1 MLTSH
6 SYTKDSY
13 IYIYILASI
22 FLTSFT
28 SLSFLSLTSNGA
40 FADESVTDDVSI
52 TVPIACTMSGTG
64 MTSHTATVNPGT
76 YARNIGT
83 TTLKVF
89 CNDNAGFAIYAAGYT
104 GDEIGGTN
112 SNKLVGTNN
121 PSETIP
127 TGIAT
132 SGTSQWAMK
141 LATSANATYPITID
155 SAPNTAGGSDA
166 PFGDNNA
173 TGENNYH
180 TVPNEYVKVAHRASS
195 TDIGTNA
202 IGAELTTTYAAYI
215 SSDQVADTYAGK
227 VIYTMVH
234 PSTAPVP
241 GSQLI
246 MQEVATWG
254 STVAAGQEVE
264 VVDSRDGKSYTVA
277 RLADG
282 NLWMTQN
289 LDFDIGS
296 TTLTHNSATLYADDT
311 DLPSGT
317 TWTPST
323 ATYAS
328 SNTTWNYSA
337 STPESYDPGTLYW
350 NGTVATTEWDDY
362 YDSCDYSGSTPVCN
376 ESLNPAANGT
386 LTSSTGNS
394 HYHLGN
400 YYNWTAAIAMN
411 DSSSYTADQTLV
423 DQSVCPAGWTLPR
436 AGVGEDTFQALWTEY
451 GYDSS
456 NYSFSDVSTLTG
468 SPTYFAP
475 TGYWYGSF
483 GGAGAFGNFW
493 SPVVLTSDYAYLA
506 AFDMYGGAHPSGNF
520 LRGFGN
526 SIRCVARP
534 VTSTLE
540 WGSGG
545 GDEE

>member
-1 MLTSH
+1 M
-6 SYTKDSY
+6 
-13 IYIYILASI
+13 
-22 FLTSFT
+22 
-28 SLSFLSLTSNGA
+28 
-40 FADESVTDDVSI
+40 TDDVSI

-241 GSQLI
+241 GSQLV

-423 DQSVCPAGWTLPR
+423 DQSVCPAGWTLAR

-475 TGYWYGSF
+475 TGGWGGSF
-483 GGAGAFGNFW
+483 GGTGALGNFW
-493 SPVVLTSDYAYLA
+493 SPVVQGSVSAYYAS
-506 AFDMYGGAHPSGNF
+506 FDMHGDAYPSGDF
-520 LRGFGN
+520 ERVVGG

-545 GDEE
+545 GGEVAPPVVN

>member
-423 DQSVCPAGWTLPR
+423 DQSVCPAGWTLAR

-475 TGYWYGSF
+475 TGGWGGSF
-483 GGAGAFGNFW
+483 AGTGAGGYFW
-493 SPVVLTSDYAYLA
+493 SPVVRSSDDAYNASFGMGGYAYPS
-506 AFDMYGGAHPSGNF
+506 YGFCRDDGD
-520 LRGFGN
+520 

-545 GDEE
+545 GEEK

>member
-241 GSQLI
+241 GSQLV

-423 DQSVCPAGWTLPR
+423 DQSVCPAGWTLAR

-483 GGAGAFGNFW
+483 VDAGAVGLFW
-493 SPVVLTSDYAYLA
+493 SPVVQSSDGAYDA
-506 AFDMYGGAHPSGNF
+506 VFNMDGNAVPSGNF
-520 LRGFGN
+520 GRGDGS

-545 GDEE
+545 GDLE